1 MFATLAAVFV
11 FPVRRTDAR
20 AACTNLSRSEVSMNR
35 EFDPLPQARLAGL
48 RCEVARTDVSRR
60 VTLSSPAVEVMTDLT
75 RVPAATIAAETVLA
89 DANRAMILRGVRL
102 LLVTDARHVVLG
114 VISVADLLGERP
126 VLIAQERGARA
137 GELTVASVMTPL
149 ERIEAVELS
158 EVMRADVGHILATLR
173 RSGRQ
178 HALVLEP
185 EEGGRGII
193 RGIFSS
199 SQIARQLGE
208 PQPAATELPRSFA
221 EIGAAI
227 AS

>member
-1 MFATLAAVFV
+1 MH
-11 FPVRRTDAR
+11 
-20 AACTNLSRSEVSMNR
+20 R

-48 RCEVARTDVSRR
+48 RCAVARTDISRR
-60 VTLSSPAVEVMTDLT
+60 VTLNSPAIEVMTDLT
-75 RVPAATIAAETVLA
+75 RIPAATIAAETMLA

-102 LLVTDARHVVLG
+102 LLVIDARHIVLG

-126 VLIAQERGARA
+126 VLIAQERDVAA
-137 GELTVASVMTPL
+137 AELTVASVMTPL
-149 ERIEAVELS
+149 ERTEAVELA
-158 EVMRADVGHILATLR
+158 EVMRADVGHIVATLR

-178 HALVLEP
+178 HALVLQP

-208 PQPAATELPRSFA
+208 PQPSATELPRNFA

-227 AS
+227 AP

>member
-1 MFATLAAVFV
+1 
-11 FPVRRTDAR
+11 
-20 AACTNLSRSEVSMNR
+20 MNR

-48 RCEVARTDVSRR
+48 RCEVARTDSSRQ
-60 VTLSSPAVEVMTDLT
+60 VTLNSPAVEVMTDLT
-75 RVPAATIAAETVLA
+75 RLPAATIAAETTLA

-102 LLVTDARHVVLG
+102 LLVTDARHIVLG

-126 VLIAQERGARA
+126 VRIAQERGATA

-149 ERIEAVELS
+149 ERTEAVELS
-158 EVMRADVGHILATLR
+158 EVMRADVGHIVATLR

-178 HALVLEP
+178 HALVLQP
-185 EEGGRGII
+185 GEGGRGII

-208 PQPAATELPRSFA
+208 PQPTATELPRNFA

-227 AS
+227 AP